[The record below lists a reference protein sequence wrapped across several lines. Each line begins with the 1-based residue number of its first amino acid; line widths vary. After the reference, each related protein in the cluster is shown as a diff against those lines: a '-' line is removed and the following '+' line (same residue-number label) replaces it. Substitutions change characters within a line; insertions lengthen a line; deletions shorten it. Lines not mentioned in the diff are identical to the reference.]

1 MNISALQ
8 YRCFTVL
15 TLNRVQPTKREGEE
29 ERSRRVIQ
37 EHSQPIYHLDNRR
50 LKDFISCPG
59 MGTNFTDPRT
69 RRQGELLEKKLRG
82 NNRSRLA
89 RAGLKL
95 LRFGARLG
103 GEEPR
108 APEGPK

>member
-15 TLNRVQPTKREGEE
+15 TLNRVQPTKREREE

-50 LKDFISCPG
+50 LKDFLSFPG

-69 RRQGELLEKKLRG
+69 GRQGELLEKKLRG
-82 NNRSRLA
+82 NNRSRLIW
-89 RAGLKL
+89 AGLKPL
-95 LRFGARLG
+95 SLGAQRG
-103 GEEPR
+103 DESR
-108 APEGPK
+108 VPEGPS

>member
-15 TLNRVQPTKREGEE
+15 TVQPTKREREE
-29 ERSRRVIQ
+29 ERSRRAIQ

-50 LKDFISCPG
+50 LKDFNSFPG

-69 RRQGELLEKKLRG
+69 GRQGELLEKKLRG
-82 NNRSRLA
+82 NNRSWLA
-89 RAGLKL
+89 RTGLEPLSFSAG
-95 LRFGARLG
+95 RS

-108 APEGPK
+108 APERPK

>member
-15 TLNRVQPTKREGEE
+15 TLNRVQPTKREREE
-29 ERSRRVIQ
+29 EPSRRVIQ

-50 LKDFISCPG
+50 LKDFLSFPG
-59 MGTNFTDPRT
+59 MGTNFTDPWT
-69 RRQGELLEKKLRG
+69 RSQGELLEKKLRG
-82 NNRSRLA
+82 YRSQLA
-89 RAGLKL
+89 RASLKPL
-95 LRFGARLG
+95 NFGARRG

-108 APEGPK
+108 APEGSK